1 MAAVRR
7 YGDYGGRYVAPP
19 LVPTLEKLAAAFEA
33 AWRSAA
39 FQADFRSLLASFAG
53 RPTPLY
59 EARQLSRWNTGA
71 RLYFKREDQTRVGGG
86 YINAALG
93 QCLLAKKMG
102 KTAVVGETG
111 SGGNGV
117 AAAAAAE
124 HLKLSCTI
132 YMAEAD
138 MAAEPLSVRAME
150 EYGARLVAVASD
162 QASLH
167 AAKSAATQ
175 HWMAALGDTAYLAGA
190 PVGPYPYPHMVRSLQ
205 SVIGAETQRQ
215 VRDETVGTLGAVVAT
230 LGGGAGAVGLFS
242 AFLDQAGVLLIA
254 AEPSRAPCLSQ
265 GTPGILHGAK
275 TLVLQGDDGQ
285 IVRLQGAT
293 PGISYPG
300 AGPEVASWRDSGS
313 IEVMPVCRDDALA
326 ARDVLSSEEGILISE
341 EPAYALAAALQVG
354 RSMGQADSLIV
365 CITSSGDAVTE
376 QDVAGEDA
384 PD

>member
-1 MAAVRR
+1 MRAVRR
-7 YGDYGGRYVAPP
+7 YGEYGGRYVAPP
-19 LVPTLEKLAAAFEA
+19 LVPSLEKLAAAFEA
-33 AWRSAA
+33 AWRSAT
-39 FQADFRSLLASFAG
+39 FQADFRSLLATFAG

-71 RLYFKREDQTRVGGG
+71 RLYLKREDRTRVGGG
-86 YINAALG
+86 TISAALG

-111 SGGNGV
+111 SGDNGV
-117 AAAAAAE
+117 ATAAAAE

-132 YMAEAD
+132 YMTEAD
-138 MAAEPLSVRAME
+138 MAAEPLSVRTIE
-150 EYGARLVAVASD
+150 QYGARLVAVTSD

-190 PVGPYPYPHMVRSLQ
+190 PVGPYPYPHIVRSLQ
-205 SVIGAETQRQ
+205 SVIGAEAHAQFR
-215 VRDETVGTLGAVVAT
+215 EEASGTLRAIVAT

-254 AEPSRAPCLSQ
+254 AEPTRAPCLSQ

-300 AGPEVASWRDSGS
+300 AGPEVASWKDSGS
-313 IEVMPVCRDDALA
+313 IEVMPIRRDDALA
-326 ARDVLSSEEGILISE
+326 ARDVLAAEEDILISE

-354 RSMGQADSLIV
+354 RAMGQSDSLIV
-365 CITSSGDAVTE
+365 CITSSGDAVTA
-376 QDVAGEDA
+376 QDVAAEDA